1 MQLLARGHLALRL
14 VEEVF
19 EEDHVALRL
28 LRFRQLDRHQRNNA
42 FTIRSN
48 IVVADSDHAE
58 VRQPFF
64 GPHSRLTRNK
74 RIRLRI
80 TRDLS
85 KTFDLLLFK
94 IRSTQLARRSRKP
107 SKQLFYR

>member
-1 MQLLARGHLALRL
+1 
-14 VEEVF
+14 
-19 EEDHVALRL
+19 VALRL
-28 LRFRQLDRHQRNNA
+28 LRFRRFHRHERGDA
-42 FTIRSN
+42 FASRSN
-48 IVVADSDHAE
+48 IVIADTDNPE
-58 VRQPFF
+58 VRQPFV
-64 GPHSRLTRNK
+64 GLHSPLTRNK